1 MKNKKITHAN
11 VHFVLTVDAS
21 FAYVLIQITS
31 QTVSGKI
38 LNVKYFMMFALF
50 ISYDTSAKRPNMV
63 EIAHHWP
70 PNHPKA
76 PNIPSQIWTF
86 VINVEYPTQS
96 A

>member
-1 MKNKKITHAN
+1 
-11 VHFVLTVDAS
+11 
-21 FAYVLIQITS
+21 
-31 QTVSGKI
+31 
-38 LNVKYFMMFALF
+38 MMFALF